1 LGESTG
7 QRPPVSKF
15 AANLATVSIL
25 AEVFIV
31 NSFHYLLPVFLW
43 IKTRDLSVSTLG
55 FAIYL
60 ICYGL
65 GTLKV
70 KTLKTFNALRV
81 IGSAAGFTAAF
92 LFIMSASEE
101 WLFIMLC
108 LAALGAS
115 AAVLMGAVPAV
126 KDPMYNLTLA
136 LAPFLIATFLE
147 HQQVDIFLYLGI
159 FMLIFGI
166 FIYLA
171 NFKVFLPRGA
181 IQIKLSAPKKILASS
196 ALLPVGIYTVTAL
209 LPLYGYWLLKIP
221 LSIVGGICFLT
232 LIIPFV
238 IASYLSKGGVV
249 VGAEILSSFVL
260 VKIAFLIMATYTSEA
275 WQFLLIWVGL
285 VVLSSLEA
293 SSFLVIINSSLKD
306 AETTASLALFFPL
319 FGGRGCLIAASSWLI
334 GAPKLV
340 FIIGAA
346 PCLIAAILVHRHV
359 VSIRRALGGSQEIE
373 AKQKTR

>member
-1 LGESTG
+1 
-7 QRPPVSKF
+7 
-15 AANLATVSIL
+15 
-25 AEVFIV
+25 
-31 NSFHYLLPVFLW
+31 
-43 IKTRDLSVSTLG
+43 
-55 FAIYL
+55 
-60 ICYGL
+60 
-65 GTLKV
+65 
-70 KTLKTFNALRV
+70 
-81 IGSAAGFTAAF
+81 
-92 LFIMSASEE
+92 
-101 WLFIMLC
+101 
-108 LAALGAS
+108 
-115 AAVLMGAVPAV
+115 
-126 KDPMYNLTLA
+126 
-136 LAPFLIATFLE
+136 
-147 HQQVDIFLYLGI
+147 
-159 FMLIFGI
+159 MLIFGI

-319 FGGRGCLIAASSWLI
+319 FGGIGCLIAASSWLI